1 MRDARDPTSPSA
13 HSTHV
18 TGKGASGEIFY
29 SKGWNEGLSTTSST
43 SLLLRGAVT
52 LQRVYGP
59 KRNS

>member
-29 SKGWNEGLSTTSST
+29 SKGWNVGGL
-43 SLLLRGAVT
+43 R
-52 LQRVYGP
+52 QRNGRFCYRFRVSAYALMHQH
-59 KRNS
+59 NS